1 MEDKTIEVHV
11 EEMDNKTNTLAVYQQ
26 DKAMV
31 DMQIV
36 TAKRYPRKL
45 AQCIENSIALA
56 TLSEETAKECM
67 YNLLKGGKMIKGPS
81 VVLAKI
87 MAREFGNMRVE
98 NRVVGYDKTHVTCEA
113 TAFDLEKN
121 YAIRTTI
128 KKSLLTS
135 LGGRVS
141 EDMAV
146 IIGNAGNAVALRNA
160 VFAVLPKQVVDKVY
174 QAVREKVS
182 GKLSDENALT
192 AAKSKMIEH
201 IRAAYPSYN
210 FTDEEIAG
218 AFGKQSLSHLTKD
231 DVIDF
236 IGIENAIKSG
246 DISVESIFR
255 PSMAQPKP
263 LPKDK
268 SNERLELMIESAKT
282 VSELE
287 KLEKQCTNSALM
299 KKYSDKMKSL
309 KTT

>member
-1 MEDKTIEVHV
+1 MANEPIEVHI

-45 AQCIENSIALA
+45 TQCIENSIALA
-56 TLSEETAKECM
+56 TMSEETAKSCM
-67 YNLLKGGKMIKGPS
+67 YNLMKGGKMIKGPS

-128 KKSLLTS
+128 KKSLLS
-135 LGGRVS
+135 SSGRVS

-174 QAVREKVS
+174 EAVREKIA

-192 AAKSKMIEH
+192 AARAKMVEH
-201 IRAAYPSYN
+201 IKNTYASYN
-210 FTDEEIAG
+210 FTDEEIAK
-218 AFGKQSLSHLTKD
+218 AFGKQSISHLDKENI
-231 DVIDF
+231 IDF
-236 IGIENAIKSG
+236 VGIENAIKSG
-246 DISVESIFR
+246 DISVESVFR
-255 PSMAQPKP
+255 PSIAKPKP
-263 LPKDK
+263 VPTDK
-268 SNERLELMIESAKT
+268 SGERLELLIEQASNEE
-282 VSELE
+282 ELK
-287 KLEKQCTNSALM
+287 KLEKQCTTPSLLR
-299 KKYSDKMKSL
+299 KYEDKMKSF
-309 KTT
+309 KK

>member
-1 MEDKTIEVHV
+1 MANDVIEVHV

-45 AQCIENSIALA
+45 QSCIENSIVLA
-56 TLSEETAKECM
+56 TINEETAKACM

-128 KKSLLTS
+128 KKSLLS
-135 LGGRVS
+135 SSGRVS

-174 QAVREKVS
+174 EAVREKIA
-182 GKLSDENALT
+182 GKLSDENVLAT
-192 AAKSKMIEH
+192 RRGKMVEH
-201 IRAAYPSYN
+201 IKNTYPSYA
-210 FTDEEIAG
+210 FTDEEIAA
-218 AFGKQSLSHLTKD
+218 AFGKQSISHLDKD
-231 DVIDF
+231 DIVDF
-236 IGIENAIKSG
+236 VGIENAIKSG
-246 DISVESIFR
+246 DISVESVFR

-263 LPKDK
+263 VPKDK
-268 SNERLELMIESAKT
+268 SGERLELMIEQAATPDDLK
-282 VSELE
+282 
-287 KLEKQCTNSALM
+287 KLEKQCTTPSLLR
-299 KKYSDKMKSL
+299 KYEEKMKAL
-309 KTT
+309 TK

>member
-1 MEDKTIEVHV
+1 MANDTIEVHV

-45 AQCIENSIALA
+45 QSCIENSIVLA
-56 TLSEETAKECM
+56 TLNEETAKSCM

-128 KKSLLTS
+128 KKSLLSST
-135 LGGRVS
+135 GRVS

-174 QAVREKVS
+174 EAVREKIA
-182 GKLSDENALT
+182 GKLSDENALV
-192 AAKSKMIEH
+192 AKRAKMVEH
-201 IRAAYPSYN
+201 IKNTYPSYA
-210 FTDEEIAG
+210 FTDEEIAA
-218 AFGKQSLSHLTKD
+218 AFGKQSISHLGREEI
-231 DVIDF
+231 IDF
-236 IGIENAIKSG
+236 FGIENAIKAG
-246 DISVESIFR
+246 DISVESVFR

-263 LPKDK
+263 IPKDK
-268 SNERLELMIESAKT
+268 SSERLELMIEQAATADDLK
-282 VSELE
+282 
-287 KLEKQCTNSALM
+287 KLEKQCTTPSLLR
-299 KKYSDKMKSL
+299 KYEDKMKAL
-309 KTT
+309 KK